1 MAVLIWYPKCSTCQK
16 AKKKLDELHVPVETR
31 HIVEETP
38 TLQELQDWIKLG
50 NLELKQLYN
59 VSGQLYKELNMKEKR
74 KEMSEEEQLQM
85 LSMNGML
92 LKRPILVGKN
102 QVLVGYRE
110 SAYEAFA
117 KNEQ

>member
-1 MAVLIWYPKCSTCQK
+1 MPI
-16 AKKKLDELHVPVETR
+16 ETR

-38 TLQELQDWIKLG
+38 TLQELHDWIRLG

-110 SAYEAFA
+110 NEYEAFA
-117 KNEQ
+117 KDE